1 VQRDELTAA
10 VADTTYLRGL
20 IAVPIGGLFLL
31 TGLGNLG
38 WDVLASPWTF
48 GPCVLVLAL
57 AAWRIQLYYNDTFGR
72 VRPSRRM
79 QIAYG
84 LASLALAAS
93 LIGGSYLDFAT
104 DLPVSLFAMSF
115 GAAMLVSFQL
125 YIGLKRHQLVV
136 WGGLLLLGLLPVWGS
151 FDDRASV
158 AWLPIGVATIV
169 AGVLDHRL
177 LVRQSLARELEGAA
191 A

>member
-1 VQRDELTAA
+1 MKRTELTAA

-20 IAVPIGGLFLL
+20 MSVPIGGLFLL

-38 WDVLASPWTF
+38 WDWLASPWTY
-48 GPCVLVLAL
+48 GPCVLLLAL
-57 AAWRIQLYYNDTFGR
+57 AGWRIQLYYNDTFGR

-84 LASLALAAS
+84 GASVALAAS
-93 LIGGSYLDFAT
+93 LIGGSVADFKL
-104 DLPVSLFAMSF
+104 DLPVSIFAMSF
-115 GAAMLVSFQL
+115 GAAMLISFGL
-125 YIGLKRHQLVV
+125 YTGLKRHQVIV
-136 WGGLLLLGLLPVWGS
+136 WGALLLLGLLPIWGS

-169 AGVLDHRL
+169 AGLLDHRW
-177 LVRQSLARELEGAA
+177 LVRRSEARQLEGAA